1 MFGFTPVTDYTRQAD
16 LGFKMSQD
24 TATKTKKAM
33 QNISGIV
40 IEKRIAKQYPDAPYG
55 EEALK
60 ARVQAYAGIDPERSE
75 QAKKMLES
83 AYDRSVQQSKV
94 SLDKTKF
101 GYNVAKD
108 ERDFSYT
115 AQKDTDKRAF
125 DREKEGRL
133 GREFEQEQEIKR
145 EQLLNES
152 EKIGI
157 KESELSEAK
166 AARRRQSAKEKVTA
180 DLNQAKFL
188 EAVRAKGVEEGYTE
202 QRLNFEQKKLEN
214 DIANGSLVYDTGT
227 GQWFDKRTRK
237 VIDIEGNA
245 STSMSFERLP
255 VVGENLSFKDALTNA
270 NDNLAQADQQTLK
283 ATRLGNSNNI
293 AQARASQEISKRN
306 LATVKESIK
315 EVKTSYQ
322 PVITEFQPIL
332 EAVKKGNFQLKK
344 IRGSD
349 NPAALA
355 GDLRKIVSRMN
366 SDPKIT
372 NFDYQVAFGDAD
384 IFKKIAQKLKL
395 AATGELTDDTLDS
408 LQDLFDF
415 QQQATIELVRER
427 EWSIISR
434 QPNGAS
440 IIADYSIA
448 QNTNPLTEAQLKI
461 HEEIMEEGIAAYP
474 EYAAEL
480 KKQFYVTSGRMP
492 SNR

>member
-1 MFGFTPVTDYTRQAD
+1 MANMFGFTPVTDYTRQAD

-157 KESELSEAK
+157 KESELSAAEAD
-166 AARRRQSAKEKVTA
+166 RRRQSAKEKVTA

-202 QRLNFEQKKLEN
+202 QRLNFEQKKLES

-245 STSMSFERLP
+245 SARTQTETRP
-255 VVGENLSFKDALTNA
+255 TTGIDYIEAKDNALLNRNDA
-270 NDNLAQADQQTLK
+270 DNLIATATGASQSKLAKAQQNTAERNYKET
-283 ATRLGNSNNI
+283 
-293 AQARASQEISKRN
+293 QARLTKIDNLYEPIKAELEPSLDTVASGRSQLEEIKN
-306 LATVKESIK
+306 
-315 EVKTSYQ
+315 
-322 PVITEFQPIL
+322 
-332 EAVKKGNFQLKK
+332 
-344 IRGSD
+344 SD
-349 NPAALA
+349 NPRTLVTNITKLIGRLNQDKRLSNLDFTTAL
-355 GDLRKIVSRMN
+355 GTGSIIEQLNKGFTQLISGKL
-366 SDPKIT
+366 DP
-372 NFDYQVAFGDAD
+372 
-384 IFKKIAQKLKL
+384 
-395 AATGELTDDTLDS
+395 DTLAS
-408 LQDLFDF
+408 MEDLFDF
-415 QQQATIELVRER
+415 MEKDTKRAIRTK
-427 EWSIISR
+427 EWNIIRRDLNSSSYVKEISSL
-434 QPNGAS
+434 PNVPFT
-440 IIADYSIA
+440 D
-448 QNTNPLTEAQLKI
+448 EQLQKYNNGYFSLL
-461 HEEIMEEGIAAYP
+461 ED
-474 EYAAEL
+474 
-480 KKQFYVTSGRMP
+480 TP
-492 SNR
+492 SNKANLDLDYYIHSGLIPPTR

>member
-1 MFGFTPVTDYTRQAD
+1 MANMFGFTPVTDYTRQAD

-60 ARVQAYAGIDPERSE
+60 ARVQAYAGIDPERSQ
-75 QAKKMLES
+75 QAQKMLQS
-83 AYDRSVQQSKV
+83 TYDRSVQQSKI

-101 GYNVAKD
+101 GYDVAKD

-115 AQKDTDKRAF
+115 AQKDTDKLAF
-125 DREKEGRL
+125 DERKEERL
-133 GREFEQEQEIKR
+133 GREFEQEQKIKR

-157 KESELSEAK
+157 KESELSAAEAD
-166 AARRRQSAKEKVTA
+166 RRRQNAKEKVTA

-245 STSMSFERLP
+245 PTNMSFERLP

-270 NDNLAQADQQTLK
+270 NDNLARADQQILE

-293 AQARASQEISKRN
+293 AQAKASQEISKRN

-332 EAVKKGNFQLKK
+332 EAVKKG
-344 IRGSD
+344 
-349 NPAALA
+349 P
-355 GDLRKIVSRMN
+355 
-366 SDPKIT
+366 
-372 NFDYQVAFGDAD
+372 
-384 IFKKIAQKLKL
+384 
-395 AATGELTDDTLDS
+395 
-408 LQDLFDF
+408 LQ
-415 QQQATIELVRER
+415 
-427 EWSIISR
+427 
-434 QPNGAS
+434 
-440 IIADYSIA
+440 
-448 QNTNPLTEAQLKI
+448 
-461 HEEIMEEGIAAYP
+461 EI
-474 EYAAEL
+474 
-480 KKQFYVTSGRMP
+480 
-492 SNR
+492 

>member
-157 KESELSEAK
+157 KESELSAAEAD
-166 AARRRQSAKEKVTA
+166 RRRQSAKEKVTA

-202 QRLNFEQKKLEN
+202 QRLNFEQKKLES

-245 STSMSFERLP
+245 SARTQTETRPTTGIDYIEARDNALL
-255 VVGENLSFKDALTNA
+255 NRNDA
-270 NDNLAQADQQTLK
+270 DNLRATATGASQSKLAKAQQNTAERNYKET
-283 ATRLGNSNNI
+283 
-293 AQARASQEISKRN
+293 QARLTKIDNLYEPIKAELEPSLDTVASGRSQLEEIKN
-306 LATVKESIK
+306 
-315 EVKTSYQ
+315 
-322 PVITEFQPIL
+322 
-332 EAVKKGNFQLKK
+332 
-344 IRGSD
+344 SD
-349 NPAALA
+349 NPRTLVTNITKLIGRLNQDKRLSNLDFTTAL
-355 GDLRKIVSRMN
+355 GTGSIIEQLNKGFTQLISGKL
-366 SDPKIT
+366 DPAT
-372 NFDYQVAFGDAD
+372 
-384 IFKKIAQKLKL
+384 L
-395 AATGELTDDTLDS
+395 ASME
-408 LQDLFDF
+408 DLFDF
-415 QQQATIELVRER
+415 MEKDTTRAIRTKEWNIIKRDLNSSSYVRE
-427 EWSIISR
+427 ISSL
-434 QPNGAS
+434 PSA
-440 IIADYSIA
+440 AFTD
-448 QNTNPLTEAQLKI
+448 EQLQQYNK
-461 HEEIMEEGIAAYP
+461 AYFSLL
-474 EYAAEL
+474 E
-480 KKQFYVTSGRMP
+480 KTP
-492 SNR
+492 SNKAYLASDYYIYSGLIPPTR